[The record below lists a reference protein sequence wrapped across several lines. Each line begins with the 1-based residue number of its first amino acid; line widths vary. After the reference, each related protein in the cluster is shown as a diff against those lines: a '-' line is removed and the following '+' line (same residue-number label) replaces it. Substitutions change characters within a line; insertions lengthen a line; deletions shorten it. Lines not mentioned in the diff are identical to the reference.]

1 MPLIT
6 RKRPDLTIHHRNN
19 HLTTH
24 PNSSAS
30 IEKDV
35 ASVKQAAVKASLA
48 SLLEGLSAEERKQV
62 LSGL

>member
-1 MPLIT
+1 
-6 RKRPDLTIHHRNN
+6 LTIHHGNN
-19 HLTTH
+19 HLTAH